1 MSVAAV
7 VAAASADSSIVAL
20 ALPQLYDR
28 FHTTVVG
35 VSWVLTAY
43 NAVVAVTA
51 VALLLTGVSLRGLRP
66 YLLGVGLFLVASA
79 ACAFATDLTF
89 LIVARCAQG
98 LGAALVLASSIGV
111 LRAVTG
117 SPAGRSPTGR
127 SQPGSGSRRARRS
140 AAC

>member
-1 MSVAAV
+1 MSRRLEVLSVAAV

-20 ALPQLYDR
+20 ALPQLYGR

-51 VALLLTGVSLRGLRP
+51 VALLALGVSLRGRLP
-66 YLLGVGLFLVASA
+66 YAFGVALFLAASA
-79 ACAFATDLTF
+79 ACAFAGDLTF
-89 LIVARCAQG
+89 LIAPRSCSPVRSACCARS
-98 LGAALVLASSIGV
+98 AALGSGRSAS
-111 LRAVTG
+111 
-117 SPAGRSPTGR
+117 GRSPQEWGWP
-127 SQPGSGSRRARRS
+127 QARRS